1 MWTCIQCTDI
11 QRVRGASAHTDVHLG
26 VQFGKLRLFALSE
39 LRLLALADKLIV
51 TLGDGVV
58 RVLDRPARTRAPRRV
73 VLAVAAPR
81 VRVLAAVR
89 AVAEEVVRVEA
100 VCACVNS
107 ARPPGVTR
115 AHAPDVGKSTLPT
128 GSFPSAFELG
138 RTGIAIMSSESEG
151 APGAYPPPFASS
163 VSR

>member
-26 VQFGKLRLFALSE
+26 VQFGKLRLFVLSE
-39 LRLLALADKLIV
+39 LRLLALADKLLV

-58 RVLDRPARTRAPRRV
+58 RELDRAERARVRRV
-73 VLAVAAPR
+73 IPVVADPR
-81 VRVLAAVR
+81 GRVLAVR
-89 AVAEEVVRVEA
+89 AVADQVARFEA
-100 VCACVNS
+100 VCARVNS

-138 RTGIAIMSSESEG
+138 RTGIAMMSSESED